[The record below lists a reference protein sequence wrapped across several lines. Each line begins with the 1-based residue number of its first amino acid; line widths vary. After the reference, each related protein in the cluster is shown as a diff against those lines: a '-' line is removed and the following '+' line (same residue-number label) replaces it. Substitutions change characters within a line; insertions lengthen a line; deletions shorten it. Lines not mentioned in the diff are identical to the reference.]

1 MKELAKEC
9 LEIHE
14 KIKQLLP
21 VRQDKGGKL
30 AEYIKSQLLSNLGE
44 DYEDIDVWC
53 NSCDDDFSIHIN
65 IPVNDYTNEYVL
77 ICALDNKKF
86 ALHDD
91 TDCSFKEILNFAKKM
106 VVKLNREI

>member
-44 DYEDIDVWC
+44 D
-53 NSCDDDFSIHIN
+53 
-65 IPVNDYTNEYVL
+65 
-77 ICALDNKKF
+77 
-86 ALHDD
+86 
-91 TDCSFKEILNFAKKM
+91 
-106 VVKLNREI
+106 